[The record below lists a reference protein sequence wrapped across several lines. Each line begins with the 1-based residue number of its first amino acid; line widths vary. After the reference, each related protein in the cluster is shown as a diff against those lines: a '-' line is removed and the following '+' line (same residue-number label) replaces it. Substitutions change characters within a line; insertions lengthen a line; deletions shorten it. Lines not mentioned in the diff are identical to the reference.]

1 MICSSL
7 LEDRVPPL
15 RVWGTLFQVHGRWHF
30 SGTLQRPA
38 QLSLISGAQ
47 GPFPCLGRNADSQ
60 TQLQFCKQPS
70 PPEGPKLKAPCDT
83 KHVLYWHQILVF
95 QLFLFV
101 SHLAVIL
108 SPAERSA
115 WKGSRPSAP
124 RPSAAGAA
132 LWCTGLGL
140 KGRGHYC
147 GLTMAGVHASSWLT
161 DLISMHWGHFQ
172 QEI

>member
-1 MICSSL
+1 MLRVVIAFSRAPWNDL
-7 LEDRVPPL
+7 LFPPRGQGPPPHL

-30 SGTLQRPA
+30 SGTLQGPA

-47 GPFPCLGRNADSQ
+47 GPFPRLGRNADSQ

-108 SPAERSA
+108 PPAERSA

-124 RPSAAGAA
+124 VHQLLELRCGAWGWGWEAAVI
-132 LWCTGLGL
+132 T
-140 KGRGHYC
+140 
-147 GLTMAGVHASSWLT
+147 AG
-161 DLISMHWGHFQ
+161 
-172 QEI
+172 